1 MKNLSTPLFLAL
13 TLVVLFTASGTAL
26 AQEHARIHCSECR
39 DPNVHPS
46 DFGNAAFNTLREPN
60 NGYTFDELDVVEVI
74 NPDGQWAWINMDFE
88 MMTIDI
94 GFEIPT
100 FVIPTGNIVIETTD
114 ASARLTSYV
123 IDLDIP
129 NPLSVGTGVGPGYHP
144 QGGSEAQHYDG
155 SADYRDAWEYESPG
169 QQLSCAGDFSDPN
182 NTAIVC
188 QRH

>member
-1 MKNLSTPLFLAL
+1 MKNLSTPLLLAL
-13 TLVVLFTASGTAL
+13 ALVVLFTASGTAL

-100 FVIPTGNIVIETTD
+100 FVIPTGNIVIEATD
-114 ASARLTSYV
+114 ASARTTSYV
-123 IDLDIP
+123 IDLDVP
-129 NPLSVGTGVGPGYHP
+129 SRLSVGSGIGPGYHP
-144 QGGSEAQHYDG
+144 EGGSGSQHYDG
-155 SADYRDAWEYESPG
+155 SADYRDAWEYGSLG
-169 QQLSCAGDFSDPN
+169 QRLSCAGDFSDPN

-188 QRH
+188 QRF